1 MTNELIDVT
10 KTLHIHKDD
19 VPWASGGP
27 GFEYRILQAHLE
39 DSILVQ
45 EMRAQ
50 PSVESYLHRHVTP
63 LLAWTTEGAWGHDR
77 QYLYVPGTY
86 VYETPGV
93 VHRFLNGPAV
103 TVVLFLQGGGSGE
116 IEVLDDNGELTGLI
130 TLADRVESYFAT
142 CEAAGLPRP
151 NILN

>member
-1 MTNELIDVT
+1 MTNELIEVT
-10 KTLHIHKDD
+10 QTLHIRNED
-19 VPWASGGP
+19 VPWASSAP
-27 GFEYRILQAHLE
+27 GFEFRILQAHLE

-50 PSVESYLHRHVTP
+50 PGVESYLHRHVTP

-77 QYLYVPGTY
+77 QYQYVPGTY

-93 VHRFLNGPAV
+93 VHRFLNGPGV

-116 IEVLDDNGELTGLI
+116 IEILDDAGEQVAVI
-130 TLADRVESYFAT
+130 TLAERVESYFAA
-142 CEAAGLPRP
+142 CETAGLPRP